1 MGAATSFVSIT
12 NSTGQIS
19 FTITYTNSTVM
30 LGDYVIKVTAEDEK
44 GTTVSKSFKITVR
57 NPIIFVAPTLAAKQ
71 QTEMKNIL
79 D

>member
-1 MGAATSFVSIT
+1 
-12 NSTGQIS
+12 
-19 FTITYTNSTVM
+19 M

-44 GTTVSKSFKITVR
+44 GTTVSKTFKITVR